1 MLKVNVDEFFETFCS
16 LESAYDIG
24 CEGHTVYIKE
34 EDREKFIE
42 EQAHIF
48 TATLNSFIE
57 EDRMEDD

>member
-16 LESAYDIG
+16 LESAYDTEY
-24 CEGHTVYIKE
+24 EGHTVHIRD
-34 EDREKFIE
+34 EDRVNFLK

-48 TATLNSFIE
+48 IATLNSFIE